1 MEHLNRVLKNSIH
14 GLGVNK
20 TASAIERVARALGT
34 ISPFWQNFDQQNNI
48 SELSGFHHRPG
59 ADNDMKKL
67 IHELRS
73 VFSSHQKRTHRLF
86 PSPRDPL
93 HTLKQEEVKTWIV
106 KHITILTS

>member
-14 GLGVNK
+14 GLG

-34 ISPFWQNFDQQNNI
+34 ISPFLQNFDKQNNI

-59 ADNDMKKL
+59 ADKDMK
-67 IHELRS
+67 IVIDELR
-73 VFSSHQKRTHRLF
+73 VFSSHQNRTHQSF

-93 HTLKQEEVKTWIV
+93 HALKQEEVRTWIV
-106 KHITILTS
+106 KHITILSK